1 MNDPTTPST
10 NPALDA
16 LGDQLQA
23 AATVA
28 VASPGGAARGRS
40 RSPFVLIPAVAL
52 SLVVVLVVVMVG
64 LGGSGGTAEASV
76 ASAARRTSERATGRF
91 DATVEATGVTGAS
104 GTTSITTSGAYD
116 ADNRLFSASLD
127 TSALAGLLPGGGVL
141 PGSDS
146 TVDTV
151 VAGDK
156 VYLEAGPFASV
167 LGAAWLE
174 TTIPNVAGQQPV
186 PSLIDPSAV
195 LDTLQGAG
203 ADMRDV
209 GREDVR
215 GVTTTHY
222 AGTLSVREA
231 FASVPADDRAA
242 IERNLG
248 AMVDDLPS
256 AELATD
262 VWIDDDGLVRR
273 VELHI
278 DASAVGAPGF
288 ESDGAITL
296 TVELFDVG
304 DDVTIDVPESSE
316 VTSIDELVPAALRDR
331 LATLLDDL
339 AD

>member
-1 MNDPTTPST
+1 MNDSTSPSA
-10 NPALDA
+10 NPALTA
-16 LGDQLQA
+16 LGDQLQTA
-23 AATVA
+23 AATA
-28 VASPGGAARGRS
+28 VATPSGASGGRS
-40 RSPFVLIPAVAL
+40 RSKFVLIPAVAL
-52 SLVVVLVVVMVG
+52 SLVVVLVLVMVG
-64 LGGSGGTAEASV
+64 SGGSGGTAEASV

-91 DATVEATGVTGAS
+91 EATVEATGVVGAS

-127 TSALAGLLPGGGVL
+127 TSALAGLLPGGRAF
-141 PGSDS
+141 PGTDS
-146 TVDTV
+146 TIDVV
-151 VAGDK
+151 VAGDH
-156 VYLEAGPFASV
+156 VYLDAGPFESV
-167 LGAAWLE
+167 LGASWLE
-174 TTIPNVAGQQPV
+174 VTVPDVTSQQRL

-222 AGTLSVREA
+222 AGTISLQEA
-231 FASVPADDRAA
+231 YGSLPADDRAA

-256 AELATD
+256 AELPTD
-262 VWIDDDGLVRR
+262 VWIDDDGIVRR

-278 DASAVGAPGF
+278 DASAVGAPAF
-288 ESDGAITL
+288 ASDGAITL
-296 TVELFDVG
+296 TVELFDIG
-304 DDVTIDVPESSE
+304 DEIAIDVPDSSD
-316 VTSIDELVPAALRDR
+316 VKSVDELVPAAWRERVD
-331 LATLLDDL
+331 ALLDDL